1 MRHHIKGHK
10 IGRSASHRKATLA
23 ALSISLI
30 EHKRITTTY
39 PKAKAL
45 RVYVE
50 PIIHRAKEDTQH
62 NRRQVFKHLQ
72 DNSSVSE
79 LFSEIGGKI
88 ADRPGGYTRIIK
100 LGRRKGDGA
109 EIAVIELV
117 DYNDVKPDGSS
128 TTKKSSTRRS
138 RRKKSGGAKAAAATA
153 AAATAAVAADDA
165 VEEVAEASAEVAEVV
180 EEVAEAPVE
189 AAEAVEEVAE
199 ETAEAAEAVEEVA
212 EAPVEAVEAVEE
224 ATADAPVE
232 AAAVAEEV
240 AEAPAEEVAAVPENR
255 LEIESLEGIGP
266 AYGKQFRGLDI
277 EYVDQLLDRAST
289 VEGRAALVEGTSFS
303 AEQIQA
309 WATCSDLFRVDGVT
323 PDFAELLQASGINA
337 VQELGAQDAAALV
350 AKMDEVNNS
359 GEKKLAP
366 EGPPSEEEAGK
377 WISQAKG
384 LDSKLTL

>member
-72 DNSSVSE
+72 DNSTVSE

-128 TTKKSSTRRS
+128 TTKKSNTRRS
-138 RRKKSGGAKAAAATA
+138 RRKKSGGKA
-153 AAATAAVAADDA
+153 AAATAAVATAA
-165 VEEVAEASAEVAEVV
+165 VAAEEVAEEVAEAPVEATEVVEEVAEAPAEAAEVV

-189 AAEAVEEVAE
+189 AAEV
-199 ETAEAAEAVEEVA
+199 VEEVA
-212 EAPVEAVEAVEE
+212 EAPVEAV
-224 ATADAPVE
+224 
-232 AAAVAEEV
+232 VAEEV
-240 AEAPAEEVAAVPENR
+240 AEAPAEVVEEVAAAPAPENR

-277 EYVDQLLDRAST
+277 EYVDQLLDRASSAD
-289 VEGRAALVEGTSFS
+289 GRASLVEGTSFS
-303 AEQIQA
+303 AEQILA
-309 WATCSDLFRVDGVT
+309 WATCSDLFRVNGVT

-337 VQELGAQDAAALV
+337 VQELGAQEAAALV

-366 EGPPSEEEAGK
+366 DGPPSEDEAAK
-377 WISQAKG
+377 WISQAKS
-384 LDSKLTL
+384 LDSKLNL